1 MKNLK
6 NMMSAASLMAVLVF
20 GAVSAN
26 AQLLKG
32 DRTKKPIEVQCT
44 VKSEGIFQGLAG
56 IINELTGITIFD
68 SCCDTDDEILTDGFR
83 KAGYRRNGYKRG

>member
-6 NMMSAASLMAVLVF
+6 NMVAAASLMAVMVF

-32 DRTKKPIEVQCT
+32 DRTKVTTEVQCT
-44 VKSEGIFQGLAG
+44 VKKDGFLKGLAG
-56 IINELTGITIFD
+56 FINGLTGITIFD
-68 SCCDTDDEILTDGFR
+68 ASCKTDEETDGFR
-83 KAGYRRNGYKRG
+83 KAGFRKA

>member
-6 NMMSAASLMAVLVF
+6 NMMSATGLMAVLVF

-32 DRTKKPIEVQCT
+32 DRTKNPTEVQCT
-44 VKSEGIFQGLAG
+44 VKKDGFLKGLG
-56 IINELTGITIFD
+56 SFINGLTGIIIFD
-68 SCCDTDDEILTDGFR
+68 ASCKTDE
-83 KAGYRRNGYKRG
+83 KADGYRRNGFRAK